1 VLDLTFPET
10 STSEQPRV
18 GLHQV
23 FLGVD
28 PERGFVRPELRL
40 PPNDSIEI
48 PLAARFKDIRDL
60 VERRVKIE
68 EITQMEVRIHQVLFD
83 DGTLFETG
91 SMYRRNPD
99 PNDPR
104 KWIKIQN

>member
-1 VLDLTFPET
+1 M
-10 STSEQPRV
+10 

-28 PERGFVRPELRL
+28 PEHRFVRPEVRL
-40 PPNDSIEI
+40 APNDSIEI
-48 PLAARFKDIRDL
+48 PLASRFTDIKNL
-60 VERRVKIE
+60 IEHKVKIE
-68 EITQMEVRIHQVLFD
+68 EVTQMEVRIHQVLFD

-104 KWIKIQN
+104 KWIKIEN